1 MASTPV
7 CRDLLQASFGSRRRT
22 ARSLTAVLLAWT
34 IHACGVEGGDRTK
47 EENGQEADTA
57 GGGGEPALLLRDA
70 TGTRHTFR
78 HPPSRIVSLVPSVS
92 KTLHLLGAGHLLVG
106 RTEYDTASYLTHL
119 PSVGGGLH
127 PSLETLVSLEPDVV
141 IRFAGGSDRTTP
153 ERLED
158 LGIPHFSVRPDG
170 IGDIRGIIRT
180 LGVLT
185 RRTRKADSLL
195 SVLDRG
201 LEEIRDRVRGLPRPR
216 VAYVLGGDPPWVAGP
231 ETYIHELIHLAG
243 GDNVFHD
250 LDALYGPVSTEELVV
265 RDMDLLLTPE
275 GGEIGFEPPGVPVRE
290 VSPDLEI
297 PGPHVV
303 RAARE
308 LARIL
313 HPDVFR

>member
-1 MASTPV
+1 MARWIAAV
-7 CRDLLQASFGSRRRT
+7 V
-22 ARSLTAVLLAWT
+22 LTWM
-34 IHACGVEGGDRTK
+34 IQACGVEGGDLA
-47 EENGQEADTA
+47 EEASGGEADDA
-57 GGGGEPALLLRDA
+57 GRGGEPALVLRDA

-78 HPPSRIVSLVPSVS
+78 RPPSRIVSLVPSVS
-92 KTLHLLGAGHLLVG
+92 ETLHLLGAGHLLVG

-127 PSLETLVSLEPDVV
+127 PSLERLVSLEPDVV
-141 IRFAGGSDRTTP
+141 IRFAGGSDGTTP
-153 ERLED
+153 KRLED

-170 IGDIRGIIRT
+170 IGDIREIIRT

-185 RRTRKADSLL
+185 RRTRDADSLL
-195 SVLDRG
+195 SVMDRE
-201 LEEIRDRVRGLPRPR
+201 LEEIRARVRGLPRRR

-231 ETYIHELIHLAG
+231 ETYINDLIHLAG

-265 RDMDLLLTPE
+265 RDMDLLLIPE
-275 GGEIGFEPPGVPVRE
+275 GGETGFELPDVQVRE

-297 PGPHVV
+297 PGPHVA

-313 HPDVFR
+313 HPGAFR